1 MKFEDKCMGW
11 NWFLP
16 LYVQLVLVQPILAR
30 MYFPKRLTLT
40 VILYSIVF
48 AIFYIINFGIIVMK
62 NNTDSPIGVNPAS
75 TDTRFYAEV
84 FMKPWYHINSFLM
97 GICMCLMY
105 EHYLENRRPAGR
117 DENNTDTL
125 LRQIEMNGKI
135 RMLLYFFGLGFM
147 MMVYWGAIPYYK
159 DGNHWSSIVM
169 GLYGTFAYNIFAF
182 GLALTLTPALVGK
195 AQFVRFLFGG
205 AVWNCVAN
213 VAFPILLVHSTI
225 CIFFFLSISNY
236 LHLDY

>member
-1 MKFEDKCMGW
+1 M
-11 NWFLP
+11 P
-16 LYVQLVLVQPILAR
+16 LYVQLILVHPILAR

-48 AIFYIINFGIIVMK
+48 AIFYIINFGIIVIE

-135 RMLLYFFGLGFM
+135 RMLLYLFGLGFM

-159 DGNHWSSIVM
+159 DGTNWSSIVM
-169 GLYGTFAYNIFAF
+169 GLYGAFAYNIFAF
-182 GLALTLTPALVGK
+182 GFAMILAPALVGK

-205 AVWNCVAN
+205 AVWNCFAN
-213 VAFPILLVHSTI
+213 IAYPILLVHCQI